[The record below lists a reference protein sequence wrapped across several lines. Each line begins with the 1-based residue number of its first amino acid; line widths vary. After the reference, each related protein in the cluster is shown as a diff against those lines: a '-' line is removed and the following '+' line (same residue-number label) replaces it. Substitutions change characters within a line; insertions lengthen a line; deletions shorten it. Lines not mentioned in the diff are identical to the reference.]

1 MARGVWQQRC
11 GSSGRWQQL
20 GGAAGDDQSGGRAC
34 VRAGAQTWRAHL
46 RGRQRGRSERRRVD
60 GGHSLNSHLYEDEV
74 INVEDGDRCVRVQCS
89 RLVCSTGLVGAW
101 LNPIRLSLWVFV

>member
-1 MARGVWQQRC
+1 MLWGPSGTCGVLY
-11 GSSGRWQQL
+11 SYST
-20 GGAAGDDQSGGRAC
+20 AAGLQWSEQLVERRLRGSEAE
-34 VRAGAQTWRAHL
+34 VSAAGAT
-46 RGRQRGRSERRRVD
+46 RV
-60 GGHSLNSHLYEDEV
+60 HEDEV